1 MTGTPGGFITSLRVE
16 SSGGG
21 HEYLTIW
28 IRGANVGTLCVGQR
42 DGARLAELLRIAEHR
57 QGEAELGKGERRVT
71 WRGSVGELITDLRDL
86 LPVAKLV
93 ELGEEL
99 GHVLDRMLNPDP
111 PGAERVGKRLPECPN
126 PACINARLLARG
138 APGYRRSFHR
148 MDGKLLDA
156 REIFR
161 KLRRLGAAVPMA
173 LAADIELWLSS
184 PLPFKWPPP
193 AQPTDD
199 EVLAMEREVLAKPP
213 QDVPRDPHTMA
224 MWREQ
229 QAAAAVIIDDPPPR
243 HGVELTPEGQA
254 RLEAWAAEH
263 CGSDER
269 AEAD

>member
-1 MTGTPGGFITSLRVE
+1 MSNQAAAFVTSVRVDPK
-16 SSGGG
+16 GG
-21 HEYLTIW
+21 HEYVSIW
-28 IRGANVGTLCVGQR
+28 IRNAFVGTLCVGEGQGQR
-42 DGARLAELLRIAEHR
+42 LCQLL
-57 QGEAELGKGERRVT
+57 QGGVELGVGEHAVL
-71 WRGSVGELITDLRDL
+71 WRGSVLDLIADLRGL
-86 LPVAKLV
+86 LPMAKLV

-99 GHVLDRMLNPDP
+99 GRALDRLLNPDP

-138 APGYRRSFHR
+138 ATGYRRGFHR
-148 MDGKLLDA
+148 MEGKLLEA
-156 REIFR
+156 RELFR
-161 KLRRLGAAVPMA
+161 AVLRGAVPVSVA
-173 LAADIELWLSS
+173 DGIQAWLAS
-184 PLPFKWPPP
+184 PFPKRWPPP
-193 AQPTDD
+193 DFPTED